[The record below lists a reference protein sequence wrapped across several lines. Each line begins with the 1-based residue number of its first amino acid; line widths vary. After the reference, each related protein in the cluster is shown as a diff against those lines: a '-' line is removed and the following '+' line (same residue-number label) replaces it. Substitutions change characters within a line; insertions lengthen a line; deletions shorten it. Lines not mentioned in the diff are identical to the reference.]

1 MGILTGTEALFFW
14 LGVLAVLAV
23 IGLARVLRG
32 NDWRWYIRTLAVLGV
47 VFILFGVAWYFS
59 TSYSLGFV
67 LPGTAVRRN
76 SCDTDN
82 AQPQFR
88 LCWHSNGNRMTG
100 GYRCGARTGLNG
112 ARDWERAIWTSR

>member
-59 TSYSLGFV
+59 SISEGEPQAANMGVVFFV
-67 LPGTAVRRN
+67 LPGLLFLGVTHRLMKTAA
-76 SCDTDN
+76 DLD
-82 AQPQFR
+82 
-88 LCWHSNGNRMTG
+88 MTSG
-100 GYRCGARTGLNG
+100 
-112 ARDWERAIWTSR
+112 